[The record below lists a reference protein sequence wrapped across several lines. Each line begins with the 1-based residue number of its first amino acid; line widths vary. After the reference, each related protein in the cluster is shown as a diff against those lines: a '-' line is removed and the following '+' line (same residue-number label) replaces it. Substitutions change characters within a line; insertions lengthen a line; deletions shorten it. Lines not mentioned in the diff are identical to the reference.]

1 VTVLCSDIGS
11 AGDIGDIGDIGDVDT
26 GGVSGSDDSRR
37 SSASYEEGTYDGRHG
52 NVVYSC
58 KDDSSSTQ
66 MFDQH
71 FRET

>member
-1 VTVLCSDIGS
+1 M
-11 AGDIGDIGDIGDVDT
+11 GDVDM

-58 KDDSSSTQ
+58 KDDSSTTTQ

>member
-1 VTVLCSDIGS
+1 MFNVWSDTGS
-11 AGDIGDIGDIGDVDT
+11 MGDVDM

-58 KDDSSSTQ
+58 KDDSSTTTQ